1 MPVWPADPVC
11 VCHVVLCVTAC
22 GVCAGRSQQAAGSPQ
37 EPERYIRLPERAGAG
52 GGGRPRDA
60 ASFEQTHIY
69 LTASPRHKDLLRL
82 PGSRSAR
89 AHLEKSNSENALQRL
104 GVRSPAGPS
113 SSSSHHKSSRE
124 PSSGPLQRLLRLE
137 QRSPRATKP
146 RASSL
151 ERNHKFRVVPSPS
164 RARSPES
171 VRSRLESPPP
181 LSTPQQGS
189 PSPRLRLTPAKH
201 ELSPGLVNLV
211 MSKDRGGGGVQGN
224 FINKP
229 ARGWLHADGQVAD
242 EGICYAVR
250 VSPRA
255 ELGAGCRV
263 VVRYAGL
270 EMKCRLLYAGQP
282 ASGIFVTG
290 FVAHQS
296 LGN

>member
-1 MPVWPADPVC
+1 MCSPSVRP
-11 VCHVVLCVTAC
+11 
-22 GVCAGRSQQAAGSPQ
+22 GRSQQAAGSPQ
-37 EPERYIRLPERAGAG
+37 EAERYIRLPERAGAGG

-113 SSSSHHKSSRE
+113 SSQHKSSRE
-124 PSSGPLQRLLRLE
+124 PSQGALQRLLRLE
-137 QRSPRATKP
+137 QRSPRAAKP

-181 LSTPQQGS
+181 PLPPPQQGS

-211 MSKDRGGGGVQGN
+211 MSKDKGGGGVQGN

-250 VSPRA
+250 VSAQSILSHFQKRSVA
-255 ELGAGCRV
+255 DTLSLRV
-263 VVRYAGL
+263 TLKYSCVFTYAAH
-270 EMKCRLLYAGQP
+270 LY
-282 ASGIFVTG
+282 SFMYT
-290 FVAHQS
+290 
-296 LGN
+296 